1 MQTPLT
7 HSQHIRAITR
17 IGLPLV
23 GGHLAQFLIGLTDT
37 VMMGWYGVE
46 ALAALVLGTTVFF
59 VTFLLGSGFAFA
71 VMPLVASAAAEGDE
85 IGLRRITRMG
95 LWLSVIYGAL
105 FLPMFW
111 FSAPL
116 LEALG
121 QAPELAAEA
130 QVYLRITGVALI
142 PALLVMVIKSY
153 LAALERTAVVF
164 WITVLAAAANA
175 LANYMLIFGNWGAP
189 ELGVAGAAC
198 ASLIVH
204 LVSLVGVVIYARA
217 TLPAHNLFARL
228 WRPDF
233 DVLAR
238 VLRMGVPIG
247 LTNFAEVGLFAASS
261 IMMGWLGTVPLAAH
275 GIVLQ
280 IGTAAFMIH
289 LGLSNAA
296 TVRAGNAFGQKDRLA
311 LRRGA
316 QSVIALSAF
325 FAAITCAIFLI
336 WPEALISLFLSD
348 NDPDRAAIVTIGTGL
363 LVMAALFQLADGMQV
378 LALGLLRGV
387 QDTTVPMIIAG
398 ISYWGLG
405 LTTAYLLGFTW
416 GFGGIGV
423 WAGLVI
429 GLAAAGVMMM
439 SRFWLRADRLAT
451 SGPASVS

>member
-175 LANYMLIFGNWGAP
+175 LASG
-189 ELGVAGAAC
+189 
-198 ASLIVH
+198 S
-204 LVSLVGVVIYARA
+204 
-217 TLPAHNLFARL
+217 
-228 WRPDF
+228 
-233 DVLAR
+233 
-238 VLRMGVPIG
+238 
-247 LTNFAEVGLFAASS
+247 
-261 IMMGWLGTVPLAAH
+261 WLNV
-275 GIVLQ
+275 
-280 IGTAAFMIH
+280 
-289 LGLSNAA
+289 
-296 TVRAGNAFGQKDRLA
+296 
-311 LRRGA
+311 
-316 QSVIALSAF
+316 
-325 FAAITCAIFLI
+325 
-336 WPEALISLFLSD
+336 
-348 NDPDRAAIVTIGTGL
+348 
-363 LVMAALFQLADGMQV
+363 
-378 LALGLLRGV
+378 
-387 QDTTVPMIIAG
+387 
-398 ISYWGLG
+398 
-405 LTTAYLLGFTW
+405 
-416 GFGGIGV
+416 
-423 WAGLVI
+423 
-429 GLAAAGVMMM
+429 
-439 SRFWLRADRLAT
+439 
-451 SGPASVS
+451 